1 MHTLPLPSS
10 DSPVSSFPLPLLFPR
25 PPPGDQRFERALTWH
40 KRVQVATD
48 VAEALEYLHEKQH
61 PSIVHKRVTA
71 GNVLL
76 DVGLRGKVS
85 LGVGMGVRVS
95 E

>member
-1 MHTLPLPSS
+1 M
-10 DSPVSSFPLPLLFPR
+10 
-25 PPPGDQRFERALTWH
+25 
-40 KRVQVATD
+40 ATD

-85 LGVGMGVRVS
+85 LGVRMGVRVS
-95 E
+95 EGG